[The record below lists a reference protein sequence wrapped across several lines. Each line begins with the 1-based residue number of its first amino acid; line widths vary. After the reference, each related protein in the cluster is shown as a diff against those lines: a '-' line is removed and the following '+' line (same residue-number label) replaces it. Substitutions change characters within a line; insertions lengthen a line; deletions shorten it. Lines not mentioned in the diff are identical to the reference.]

1 MASKTKYDLTKETDQ
16 GRFIER
22 VFEFFDDEG
31 FDAQRVGMP
40 RVNGEPHKLEI
51 VFTTGDPPENDYG
64 VLEAPL
70 IH

>member
-31 FDAQRVGMP
+31 FDAQRVACHESTA
-40 RVNGEPHKLEI
+40 N
-51 VFTTGDPPENDYG
+51 
-64 VLEAPL
+64 L
-70 IH
+70 IN